1 LPTLCVMR
9 RPSQPNNW
17 SLIDRGKMSPN
28 TREEGLANLFKNL
41 RPVTQET
48 AGSSHAARVKNF
60 SRPTSKPLTEE
71 SASGYKSA
79 RYSSERDDGL
89 VRKEFRS
96 RMAVILE
103 ENLVLPHI
111 GLPSLP
117 WHRRASASSYA
128 AFSRKNLLPP
138 IGARNTRHRMG
149 PPLRFLL
156 EDWRK
161 GAVADLFGLRLAAGR
176 MGAHVQPDL

>member
-1 LPTLCVMR
+1 LPIYLRTSALSRR
-9 RPSQPNNW
+9 RPRVRVTPLASKTLAVQLPNLW
-17 SLIDRGKMSPN
+17 
-28 TREEGLANLFKNL
+28 
-41 RPVTQET
+41 
-48 AGSSHAARVKNF
+48 
-60 SRPTSKPLTEE
+60 TEE